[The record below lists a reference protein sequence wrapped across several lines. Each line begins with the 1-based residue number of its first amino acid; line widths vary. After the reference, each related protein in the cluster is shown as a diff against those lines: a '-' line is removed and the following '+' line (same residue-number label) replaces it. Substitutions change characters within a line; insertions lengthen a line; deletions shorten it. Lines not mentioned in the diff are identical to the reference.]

1 MGAHKLPP
9 EAYKYW
15 ARSGSCTL
23 AAVGAGIP
31 GLQSSQVVVCCVNER
46 VEGGQ
51 KVHGRCGAST
61 SAHTKEGA
69 QEQNVCERGHEIVL
83 LLTEGL
89 EMDRDQEEEQ
99 EHQQRHEE
107 P

>member
-1 MGAHKLPP
+1 ML
-9 EAYKYW
+9 
-15 ARSGSCTL
+15 
-23 AAVGAGIP
+23 
-31 GLQSSQVVVCCVNER
+31 CCVNER

-69 QEQNVCERGHEIVL
+69 QEQSVRESGHEIVF

-89 EMDRDQEEEQ
+89 DLDRDQEEKL

-107 P
+107 A